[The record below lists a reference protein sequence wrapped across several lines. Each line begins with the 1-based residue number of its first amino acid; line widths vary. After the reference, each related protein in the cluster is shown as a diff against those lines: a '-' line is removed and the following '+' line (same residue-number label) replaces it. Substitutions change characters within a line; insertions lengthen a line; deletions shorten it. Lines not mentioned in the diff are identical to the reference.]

1 MQLAFDLRINRE
13 HRSSAWKRECVG
25 MKMPR
30 RIAMQDAAQA
40 EAARLI
46 LSDPEKHGP
55 GLVEWATRY
64 LARVGG

>member
-1 MQLAFDLRINRE
+1 
-13 HRSSAWKRECVG
+13 